1 MAMSKSYLIGVD
13 GGTESLRAGV
23 FDTSGS
29 PLAYASTRYSTQ
41 FPSPGWAE
49 QDPNDW
55 WHALGQSVRKAIK
68 ESGRRGGTGGWSK
81 RLGGIPAYRAADFLS
96 GNSGGFHTLSCFML

>member
-1 MAMSKSYLIGVD
+1 MSKSYLIGVD

-68 ESGRRGGTGGWSK
+68 ESGISVDQVSAMAVDTTCCGVVA
-81 RLGGIPAYRAADFLS
+81 LDNY
-96 GNSGGFHTLSCFML
+96 